1 MGDTGE
7 RCLVTVDGVDF
18 HIPEPTPWSRVW
30 YSHKYDAAGLRYE
43 IAICIA
49 TGWIVAYNGPF
60 EAGSW
65 PDLKIFKSLLK
76 AKLGH
81 REKVVADK
89 GYKGD
94 LRVCNPKEFLSDYH
108 KEQMNTA
115 RARHETVNG
124 RIKKW
129 SAMSQRIRFSRHKHH
144 IVFQA
149 VVAFEQMRIMYGD
162 EPFQV
167 NEVVDPI
174 IAWE

>member
-1 MGDTGE
+1 
-7 RCLVTVDGVDF
+7 
-18 HIPEPTPWSRVW
+18 
-30 YSHKYDAAGLRYE
+30 
-43 IAICIA
+43 
-49 TGWIVAYNGPF
+49 
-60 EAGSW
+60 
-65 PDLKIFKSLLK
+65 
-76 AKLGH
+76 
-81 REKVVADK
+81 
-89 GYKGD
+89 
-94 LRVCNPKEFLSDYH
+94 
-108 KEQMNTA
+108 MNTA